1 MILRIELIS
10 LFVGLENKASKEHNK
25 IERITANTSNSCL
38 EYGIKKQNTLPQVP
52 REKRQL
58 KCLNNIPAD

>member
-1 MILRIELIS
+1 MILRIELTS

-38 EYGIKKQNTLPQVP
+38 EYGIKKQNTATSA
-52 REKRQL
+52 KR
-58 KCLNNIPAD
+58 KKAIEMFE